1 MSRSV
6 AASPENTFASSEGRS
21 VPNVVVVDPHFD
33 AYKPLAASARLGR
46 IGLHFRSSGSDALK
60 LARRLDVDAWLIA
73 AELDDMS
80 GHDLVQLLKVDP
92 AGGDDHRDAAGAA
105 GRVAIIE
112 SVQPGGRHWAIAESE
127 ATAVGADT
135 VMSHPISLADLE
147 SLLDL
152 TAEERSQKLSAEFRG
167 RPYVTLPIGVGA
179 AVIAIVVLA
188 MG

>member
-1 MSRSV
+1 MSLSV
-6 AASPENTFASSEGRS
+6 TASPGRTFTSSEGRS
-21 VPNVVVVDPHFD
+21 VPNVVVVDPQFD
-33 AYKPLAASARLGR
+33 AYKSLAASARLGR

-80 GHDLVQLLKVDP
+80 GHDLVQLLKVEQT
-92 AGGDDHRDAAGAA
+92 GGDQDEASDGVG
-105 GRVAIIE
+105 GRVAIVE
-112 SVQPGGRHWAIAESE
+112 TAQPGGRHWAIAESD
-127 ATAVGADT
+127 AAAVGADT

-152 TAEERSQKLSAEFRG
+152 SLEERSQKLSAEFRG